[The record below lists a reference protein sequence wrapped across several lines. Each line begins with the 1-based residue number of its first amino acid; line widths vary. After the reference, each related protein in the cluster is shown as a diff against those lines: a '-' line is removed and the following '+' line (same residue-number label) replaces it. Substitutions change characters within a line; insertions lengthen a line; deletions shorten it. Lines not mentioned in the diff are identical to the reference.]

1 MEEHE
6 KFQDQ
11 KRTIKK
17 VWISI
22 SIVALMVLLLLFF
35 KATVD
40 IFILILVGSLIACYF
55 RGLGTFIKQNTRLS
69 TPLSMTLSVC
79 GTLLIFAGMFY
90 LVGATIADQTAEL
103 EENFPKLVNKAQHFL
118 NESEIGHRMVSWY
131 NDFEASDK
139 LGQFISDFFKTTF
152 GGVGDIYIIL
162 LIGIYFTATPHVYK
176 DGILRLIPPKGKK
189 KAEEVLLKVSSNLT
203 KWLFGKF
210 ISMSLVFVLTAIA
223 LAIIGL
229 PLWLSLAF
237 IAGTLVFIPNFGPII
252 AAVPT
257 LLVALSVDLKTAII
271 VGILF
276 FIIQIAEGSV
286 ITPKIQNRLVKIP
299 PALIILGQIFA
310 GTLIGVWGLVF
321 ATPIVLILKI
331 LIEELYIQPMQD
343 RYEAHL
349 VTPDKTKKIPS
360 ASKEE

>member
-1 MEEHE
+1 MA
-6 KFQDQ
+6 DQ
-11 KRTIKK
+11 NFFKENKETIQKA
-17 VWISI
+17 WISI
-22 SIVALMVLLLLFF
+22 SIVALTVLLILFF

-40 IFILILVGSLIACYF
+40 IFILILVGALIACYF
-55 RGLGTFIKQNTRLS
+55 RGLAKFIAKKTKLS
-69 TPLSMTLSVC
+69 PHSSLLLSVL
-79 GTLLIFAGMFY
+79 GTIIIFSGMFF

-103 EENFPKLVNKAQHFL
+103 EESFPKLLEKAQEFI
-118 NESEIGHRMVSWY
+118 EETEIGKSASSWF

-139 LGQFISDFFKTTF
+139 LGEFVSNFFKTTF

-162 LIGIYFTATPHVYK
+162 LIGIYFTTSPLVYR
-176 DGILRLIPPKGKK
+176 DGLLQLIPPKGKA
-189 KAEEVLLKVSSNLT
+189 KAEEVLFKISSNLT

-210 ISMSLVFVLTAIA
+210 ISMTLVFVLTAIA

-252 AAVPT
+252 AAIPT
-257 LLVALSVDLKTAII
+257 LLVALSVDLKTTVI

-276 FIIQIAEGSV
+276 FLIQIAEGSV

-310 GTLIGVWGLVF
+310 GTLIGVWGLIF
-321 ATPIVLILKI
+321 ATPLVLILKI
-331 LIEELYIQPMQD
+331 LIEELYIHPMQRRHASIIQEVD
-343 RYEAHL
+343 NQS
-349 VTPDKTKKIPS
+349 KITEQS
-360 ASKEE
+360 ET